1 MKKLGAFIVIVLLI
15 MVVCYSGWL
24 SDEGVLQGIETALR
38 TVVDWISKGTLSLIE
53 HLKSL

>member
-53 HLKSL
+53 YLKSL